1 MNELKN
7 EIRRTV
13 SKEAAKEWLKQQ
25 MTLPYDSIQRRYEI
39 DQIVEQAAQYAD
51 FIENTAR
58 IYGVDL
64 EQFVYQLFGLK

>member
-13 SKEAAKEWLKQQ
+13 NKESAKEWLKQQ

-39 DQIVEQAAQYAD
+39 DQVVEQAAQYAD
-51 FIENTAR
+51 FIENTAK
-58 IYGVDL
+58 ICGVDL